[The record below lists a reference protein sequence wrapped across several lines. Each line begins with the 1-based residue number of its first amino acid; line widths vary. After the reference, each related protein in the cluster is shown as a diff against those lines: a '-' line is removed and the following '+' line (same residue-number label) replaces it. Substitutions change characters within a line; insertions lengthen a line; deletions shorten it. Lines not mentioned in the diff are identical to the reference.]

1 MNYII
6 TYTIYVLIISVL
18 MGLTTWKLF
27 KKMGYN
33 PLLSFVPFYNYI
45 IVLKETNHSKWWAIL
60 SYLPIVGPIMMSVFH
75 IFLMKKFGKRGFV
88 NGLLTVVFA
97 VPGFF
102 TAVSVAFVVVFLA
115 TGLAEGFVALA
126 VFFVLLIVSAMFI
139 PFINVGT

>member
-1 MNYII
+1 MTFGDSNSSTPRVTVFFATGFLSGAGFGVAA
-6 TYTIYVLIISVL
+6 TY
-18 MGLTTWKLF
+18 LT
-27 KKMGYN
+27 
-33 PLLSFVPFYNYI
+33 
-45 IVLKETNHSKWWAIL
+45 A
-60 SYLPIVGPIMMSVFH
+60 
-75 IFLMKKFGKRGFV
+75 GFFAV
-88 NGLLTVVFA
+88 GLLTVVFA